1 VDLLIVGP
9 LRFGSPT
16 TISMRCKGAGGHR
29 QLRQLPSGGWAPVVT
44 IMQARWVSRCSGAAI
59 HVIGA
64 VLLVEQVAA

>member
-1 VDLLIVGP
+1 
-9 LRFGSPT
+9 
-16 TISMRCKGAGGHR
+16 
-29 QLRQLPSGGWAPVVT
+29 VVT